1 MGSLDASFLR
11 LPNMDHPKN
20 SRSRGRRR
28 GPIGVF
34 IDLLRGRCGQHG
46 WSSTDRLFHTDQ
58 LAFDH
63 APTLDLKRAISHA
76 TLHTSTRSN
85 GDVFMNF
92 DRVADGASNV
102 GLGGAD
108 RAIDFTGHTYK
119 DLIGFDLTVDHAV
132 DEYGARQ
139 GNLTIDG
146 DPLADEETT
155 FRVLAFHDG
164 RPEAFWFYVIRTLPY
179 WINFKDATC
188 NIICILT
195 SVSGLLRRKKIRTVI
210 GENTVIHG
218 SLRFAHDAHIAG
230 TVLGHVLPSQP
241 QRPCRLSV
249 DRSAVIHGAVAASD
263 IELRGRVH
271 GDVGA
276 QKTLVLGADAQV
288 FGQLNY
294 RDITI
299 ETEPPTPPAPAAPAV
314 SEPLKSLDPRF
325 EGILRVLREPWRNP
339 R

>member
-1 MGSLDASFLR
+1 MFVNLDRIA
-11 LPNMDHPKN
+11 N
-20 SRSRGRRR
+20 SAAN
-28 GPIGVF
+28 I
-34 IDLLRGRCGQHG
+34 
-46 WSSTDRLFHTDQ
+46 
-58 LAFDH
+58 
-63 APTLDLKRAISHA
+63 
-76 TLHTSTRSN
+76 
-85 GDVFMNF
+85 
-92 DRVADGASNV
+92 

-108 RAIDFTGHTYK
+108 GPVYLASNADEHLR
-119 DLIGFDLTVDHAV
+119 GFDLTVDNTV
-132 DEYGARQ
+132 YEDSPGQ
-139 GNLTIDG
+139 GDFTRDR

-188 NIICILT
+188 NIICILI
-195 SVSGLLRRKKIRTVI
+195 SVLGLLRRKNIRTVI

-249 DRSAVIHGAVAASD
+249 DRSAVIHGTVAASD

-299 ETEPPTPPAPAAPAV
+299 ETEPPPPPAPAAPAV

>member
-1 MGSLDASFLR
+1 MA
-11 LPNMDHPKN
+11 
-20 SRSRGRRR
+20 
-28 GPIGVF
+28 
-34 IDLLRGRCGQHG
+34 
-46 WSSTDRLFHTDQ
+46 
-58 LAFDH
+58 
-63 APTLDLKRAISHA
+63 
-76 TLHTSTRSN
+76 
-85 GDVFMNF
+85 
-92 DRVADGASNV
+92 
-102 GLGGAD
+102 
-108 RAIDFTGHTYK
+108 
-119 DLIGFDLTVDHAV
+119 
-132 DEYGARQ
+132 
-139 GNLTIDG
+139 
-146 DPLADEETT
+146 
-155 FRVLAFHDG
+155 
-164 RPEAFWFYVIRTLPY
+164 
-179 WINFKDATC
+179 
-188 NIICILT
+188 
-195 SVSGLLRRKKIRTVI
+195 GLLRRRKIGTVI

-241 QRPCRLSV
+241 QRRCRLSV

-299 ETEPPTPPAPAAPAV
+299 ETEPLGPIEPAPAATTES
-314 SEPLKSLDPRF
+314 SEETDPRF